1 MSQAE
6 QLTLPFLEIALSEKL
21 RAHLNFSLLG
31 ASAEDLRDLT
41 APIAGGIL
49 LEHLRQTPCLVSCAL
64 SKDKDKWYVFLQGD
78 AFPGKYL
85 GEACAKALLRLWEE
99 PIPVEWTLKPLGV
112 S

>member
-1 MSQAE
+1 MSQAK
-6 QLTLPFLEIALSEKL
+6 QLPLPFPETGLSEKL
-21 RAHLNFSLLG
+21 LSHPNFSQLG
-31 ASAEDLRDLT
+31 VFPEDLRDLT

-49 LEHLRQTPCLVSCAL
+49 LEHLRKAPCLVSCAL
-64 SKDKDKWYVFLQGD
+64 NKDKDVWYVFLQGD

-85 GEACAKALLRLWEE
+85 GEACAKALLWLWEE